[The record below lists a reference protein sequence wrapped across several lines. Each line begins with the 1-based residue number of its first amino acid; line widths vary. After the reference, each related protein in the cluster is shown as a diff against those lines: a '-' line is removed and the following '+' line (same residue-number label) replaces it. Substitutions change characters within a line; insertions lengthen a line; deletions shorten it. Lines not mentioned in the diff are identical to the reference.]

1 MNRADWILALAIVVL
16 ALLVGPAVHAAS
28 AVAPASIVT
37 ITGPS
42 GTSEVPLAADAE
54 LHVAGLDGE
63 VVVVIEHGA
72 AHVEDSSCPDRVC
85 VRSGAISGS
94 GEAIV
99 CIPNG
104 VTVRIGGERSDG
116 LDAVVR

>member
-1 MNRADWILALAIVVL
+1 MTRADWILALAIVVL
-16 ALLVGPAVHAAS
+16 ALLVGPAVRGAS
-28 AVAPASIVT
+28 AAAPASTVT

-42 GTSEVPLAADAE
+42 GTSEVALAKDAE
-54 LHVAGLDGE
+54 LRVEGLDGE

-72 AHVEDSSCPDRVC
+72 ARIEDSSCPDHVC
-85 VRSGAISGS
+85 IRTGAISGS

-104 VTVRIGGERSDG
+104 VVVRIGGERSDG
-116 LDAVVR
+116 LDTIVR